1 MALENLSK
9 RSEVIGEDLRKI
21 LFFFLLTEKKISKT
35 YIISIDIL
43 LKRCIISNIRNRKY
57 KRPEVIDMKNILM
70 RLVEDFNEYSE
81 LVALNR
87 SKMKEG
93 KCDDSTLQWNRG
105 HLDRIEVYL
114 NDAADSVGVTLNWE
128 CKEHTFG
135 YDDWKRV
142 LTYRTVNISYEDLE
156 KLGA

>member
-1 MALENLSK
+1 M
-9 RSEVIGEDLRKI
+9 
-21 LFFFLLTEKKISKT
+21 KK
-35 YIISIDIL
+35 
-43 LKRCIISNIRNRKY
+43 
-57 KRPEVIDMKNILM
+57 ILM

-114 NDAADSVGVTLNWE
+114 NDAADSVGVTLN
-128 CKEHTFG
+128 
-135 YDDWKRV
+135 
-142 LTYRTVNISYEDLE
+142 
-156 KLGA
+156 

>member
-1 MALENLSK
+1 
-9 RSEVIGEDLRKI
+9 
-21 LFFFLLTEKKISKT
+21 
-35 YIISIDIL
+35 
-43 LKRCIISNIRNRKY
+43 
-57 KRPEVIDMKNILM
+57 MKNILM

-81 LVALNR
+81 LVAL
-87 SKMKEG
+87 MKEG
-93 KCDDSTLQWNRG
+93 KCADSTLQWNRG

-114 NDAADSVGVTLNWE
+114 NDVADSVGVTLNWE

-135 YDDWKRV
+135 YDAWKRV

>member
-1 MALENLSK
+1 
-9 RSEVIGEDLRKI
+9 
-21 LFFFLLTEKKISKT
+21 
-35 YIISIDIL
+35 
-43 LKRCIISNIRNRKY
+43 
-57 KRPEVIDMKNILM
+57 MKNILM
-70 RLVEDFNEYSE
+70 RLVKDFNEYSE

-105 HLDRIEVYL
+105 HLNRIEEYL
-114 NDAADSVGVTLNWE
+114 NDAADSVGITLNWE

-156 KLGA
+156 KLTVCSISEFNSPLGRNTIVYVKGKTDNGGLMKFSHKELKLEESYENR

>member
-1 MALENLSK
+1 
-9 RSEVIGEDLRKI
+9 
-21 LFFFLLTEKKISKT
+21 
-35 YIISIDIL
+35 
-43 LKRCIISNIRNRKY
+43 
-57 KRPEVIDMKNILM
+57 MKNILM
-70 RLVEDFNEYSE
+70 RLVKDFNEYSE

-105 HLDRIEVYL
+105 HLNRIEEYL
-114 NDAADSVGVTLNWE
+114 NDAADSVRITLNWE

>member
-1 MALENLSK
+1 
-9 RSEVIGEDLRKI
+9 
-21 LFFFLLTEKKISKT
+21 
-35 YIISIDIL
+35 
-43 LKRCIISNIRNRKY
+43 
-57 KRPEVIDMKNILM
+57 MKNILM

-128 CKEHTFG
+128 CKEYTFG

>member
-1 MALENLSK
+1 
-9 RSEVIGEDLRKI
+9 
-21 LFFFLLTEKKISKT
+21 
-35 YIISIDIL
+35 
-43 LKRCIISNIRNRKY
+43 
-57 KRPEVIDMKNILM
+57 MKNILM
-70 RLVEDFNEYSE
+70 RLVKDFNEYSE

-93 KCDDSTLQWNRG
+93 KCDDSTLQWNIG
-105 HLDRIEVYL
+105 HLNRIEEYL
-114 NDAADSVGVTLNWE
+114 NDAADSVGITLNWE

>member
-1 MALENLSK
+1 MFGVK
-9 RSEVIGEDLRKI
+9 KKI
-21 LFFFLLTEKKISKT
+21 LSKT
-35 YIISIDIL
+35 YIKSIDIL
-43 LKRCIISNIRNRKY
+43 TKRCIISNIRNRKY

-70 RLVEDFNEYSE
+70 RLVKDFNEYSE

-105 HLDRIEVYL
+105 HLNRIEEYL
-114 NDAADSVGVTLNWE
+114 NDAADSVGITLNWE